1 MRRIQ
6 GKNHK
11 IGTYEIDKISVSC
24 CDDKR
29 FILNDR
35 IHTLVYFQK
44 SSKNIKKIII
54 ISIYCDDKNVLVIY
68 NTKMHPLR
76 IL

>member
-11 IGTYEIDKISVSC
+11 IRIYEIDKISVLC

-29 FILNDR
+29 FVLNDR

-44 SSKNIKKIII
+44 NSKNIKKIII

-68 NTKMHPLR
+68 NTKMHP
-76 IL
+76 